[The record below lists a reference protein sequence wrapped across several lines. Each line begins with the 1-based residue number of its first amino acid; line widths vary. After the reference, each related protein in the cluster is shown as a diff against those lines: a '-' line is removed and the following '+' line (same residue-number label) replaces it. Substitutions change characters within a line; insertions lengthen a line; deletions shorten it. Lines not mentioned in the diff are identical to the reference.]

1 MTEELSVSIPLR
13 KTLHQPFPLTSPSVK
28 KLKRDHKETRETE
41 NKTSLSS
48 KTMEMLNKNGP
59 RTPILRSLELSDSS
73 MRMATAFGLT
83 TQET

>member
-1 MTEELSVSIPLR
+1 ME
-13 KTLHQPFPLTSPSVK
+13 
-28 KLKRDHKETRETE
+28 D
-41 NKTSLSS
+41 KTSLSS

-59 RTPILRSLELSDSS
+59 RTPILRSQELSDSS